1 MNNEQHPS
9 GASDLVPEG
18 LVAKGRGVE
27 ELVLPLL
34 VEEITVSRQKVEQ
47 GVVRVATVTRTR
59 EQQVDEQLAHEAVE
73 VTRVPVGRIV
83 ETMPAIRE
91 EGDVTIMPVVEE
103 IVVVERRLLLKEEV
117 HVRRIRTTERHQQTI
132 TIREQEAVIT
142 RVPAA
147 TPAPAT
153 GRDLHDMPAAS
164 TQSFDPAIKEPS
176 R

>member
-9 GASDLVPEG
+9 GAKDLVAEG
-18 LVAKGRGVE
+18 LMAKGLGSE
-27 ELVLPLL
+27 DLVLPLL

-47 GVVRVATVTRTR
+47 GVVRVATVTHTR
-59 EQQVDEQLAHEAVE
+59 EQQVDEQLAREAVE

-83 ETMPAIRE
+83 ETMPAVRE

-117 HVRRIRTTERHQQTI
+117 HIRRIRTTERHQETI
-132 TIREQEAVIT
+132 TLREQEAVVT

-147 TPAPAT
+147 RTPS
-153 GRDLHDMPAAS
+153 L
-164 TQSFDPAIKEPS
+164 DPMIKEPS

>member
-9 GASDLVPEG
+9 DARDLVAEG
-18 LVAKGRGVE
+18 LAAKGPGSE

-34 VEEITVSRQKVEQ
+34 VEEIAVSRRKVEQ

-59 EQQVDEQLAHEAVE
+59 EQQVDEQLAREAVE

-83 ETMPAIRE
+83 ETMPAVRE
-91 EGDVTIMPVVEE
+91 EGDITIMPVVEE

-117 HVRRIRTTERHQQTI
+117 HIRRIHTTERHQETI
-132 TIREQEAVIT
+132 TLREQEAVVT
-142 RVPAA
+142 RVPAERHDVSA
-147 TPAPAT
+147 APV
-153 GRDLHDMPAAS
+153 P
-164 TQSFDPAIKEPS
+164 SFDPMIKEPS